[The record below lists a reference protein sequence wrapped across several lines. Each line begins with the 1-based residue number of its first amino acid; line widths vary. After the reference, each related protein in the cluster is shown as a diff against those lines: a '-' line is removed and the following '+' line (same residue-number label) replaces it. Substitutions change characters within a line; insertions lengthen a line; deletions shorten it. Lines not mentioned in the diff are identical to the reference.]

1 MIKFQAESVSGTVP
15 WVPAAWPGEHG
26 KNVASG
32 PVSIHLGNPWRTF
45 FPVALFDAFCGT
57 GIPQARTIHF
67 RGAGSEKDFT
77 GTHCHFRIASLS
89 SLVLLRES
97 TTHHREN
104 QMRDM
109 MKFVRTLATG
119 AALTVGLAGAAIA
132 QDVKFF
138 TIGTGGTAYTYY
150 PVGGVIANA
159 ISKPPGSR
167 PCDEGGS
174 CGVDGLIASA
184 VSSRGSVDNVNAIVS
199 GLRNSGFAQSD
210 VAYWAYTGT
219 GTMDGQPPAEN
230 LRTIAA
236 LFEEHIHLVAKADS
250 GIDSVADLEGKRVSL
265 DEPGSGTYVDAGL
278 ILEANGLS
286 IDDVT
291 AEALKGN
298 AASDALRNGRIDA
311 FFVVAGYPTGSLV
324 ELASAEDIKL
334 VPISGDGADAL
345 TDKYG
350 FFAQSDIP
358 AGTYEGIDTTPTVA
372 VGAQWFT
379 SAEEDEELIYQIT
392 KALWN
397 DNSRK
402 LLDVGHAKGRTI
414 TPDTALKGVG
424 VPLHAG
430 AERFYREAGL
440 LD

>member
-1 MIKFQAESVSGTVP
+1 
-15 WVPAAWPGEHG
+15 
-26 KNVASG
+26 
-32 PVSIHLGNPWRTF
+32 
-45 FPVALFDAFCGT
+45 
-57 GIPQARTIHF
+57 
-67 RGAGSEKDFT
+67 
-77 GTHCHFRIASLS
+77 
-89 SLVLLRES
+89 
-97 TTHHREN
+97 
-104 QMRDM
+104 
-109 MKFVRTLATG
+109 MKPMTNFMRTLAAG
-119 AALTVGLAGAAIA
+119 AVLAVGLAGAAVA
-132 QDVKFF
+132 QDLKFF

-184 VSSRGSVDNVNAIVS
+184 VSSRGSVDNVNAINS

-210 VAYWAYTGT
+210 VAYWAFTGT
-219 GTMDGQPPAEN
+219 GTMDGQPPATD

-236 LFEEHIHLVAKADS
+236 LFEEHIHLVARADS
-250 GIDSVADLEGKRVSL
+250 GINSVADLKGKRVSL

-278 ILEANGLS
+278 ILAANGLS
-286 IDDVT
+286 ADDVT

-324 ELASAEDIKL
+324 ELASAADIKL
-334 VPISGDGADAL
+334 VPIDGAGAKAL
-345 TDKYG
+345 TEKYG

-358 AGTYEGIDTTPTVA
+358 EGTYEGVGATTTVA

-379 SAEEDEELIYQIT
+379 SAKENDDVIYEIT

-402 LLDVGHAKGRTI
+402 LLDVGHAKGKTI
-414 TPDTALKGVG
+414 TPDTALNGIG

-440 LD
+440 LK